1 MMRNPNY
8 NLSRPT
14 HKGGK
19 RQSFQGPSR
28 YGWPHG
34 GQQYDP
40 NSYFGP
46 KYPSLLLRKAHIIYC
61 CLMKTNSAA

>member
-1 MMRNPNY
+1 MRNPNY

-19 RQSFQGPSR
+19 RGSFQGPSR
-28 YGWPHG
+28 YCWPHG

-40 NSYFGP
+40 NHNQI
-46 KYPSLLLRKAHIIYC
+46 LLLDQNTYHYLLERHILLIV
-61 CLMKTNSAA
+61 A